1 MAPRDLLVVGFPR
14 LAASLSVSLDMTP
27 DAWRWTAV
35 IVGLLVGA
43 GLVWLGLVDGNG
55 WLSFAGTVLTGGSGL
70 AAPGKK
76 VP

>member
-1 MAPRDLLVVGFPR
+1 M
-14 LAASLSVSLDMTP
+14 
-27 DAWRWTAV
+27 DADKLRWIAV

-55 WLSFAGTVLTGGSGL
+55 WLSFAGTVLTGGAGL
-70 AAPGKK
+70 AAPAKK

>member
-1 MAPRDLLVVGFPR
+1 
-14 LAASLSVSLDMTP
+14 MTP
-27 DAWRWTAV
+27 EAWRWTAV
-35 IVGLLVGA
+35 IVGLLLGA

-70 AAPGKK
+70 AAPARK

>member
-1 MAPRDLLVVGFPR
+1 
-14 LAASLSVSLDMTP
+14 MTA
-27 DAWRWTAV
+27 DNIRWIAV

-70 AAPGKK
+70 AAPAKRA
-76 VP
+76 P

>member
-1 MAPRDLLVVGFPR
+1 
-14 LAASLSVSLDMTP
+14 MTP
-27 DAWRWTAV
+27 DAWRWSAV

-43 GLVWLGLVDGNG
+43 VLVAYGFVDGNG

-76 VP
+76 TP